1 MNSKPEVPVFFA
13 TDDNYAPFLAVT
25 FKSILDNASKDF
37 SYKFYVLTTNLSSSY
52 EKRIKEFESEDV
64 KIEFTKF
71 KAADIMDAGIPS
83 DALLAIFDLIEE

>member
-37 SYKFYVLTTNLSSSY
+37 SYKFYVSY
-52 EKRIKEFESEDV
+52 RKSWHNMKKNNSV
-64 KIEFTKF
+64 
-71 KAADIMDAGIPS
+71 
-83 DALLAIFDLIEE
+83 L